1 MVNRTRLKAMIKL
14 AEYESG
20 EGKKALEIR
29 KYYRSDYIALDLIKT
44 FFLTTIGYILLIGLV
59 GAFNLNYLVD
69 HIDRMDIRVLLTW
82 LIVGYAVILVI
93 YLSISFF
100 RSSARYRNARRSVR
114 GYEEEL
120 ENLEQLYRRKKT

>member
-69 HIDRMDIRVLLTW
+69 HIDQMDIRVLLTW

-114 GYEEEL
+114 DYEEEL